1 MLISYYNNTSIILLP
16 RGYEMLQRI
25 DEFVNYLTNVKK
37 SSANT
42 IASYHRD
49 LNKLYHYLVSVD
61 ITDVNQV
68 TSTSLN
74 AYVLQIEKQGMSSAT
89 VSRNIASIKAFFL
102 FLLRQGVIT
111 EDPSEVLKPPK
122 IEKKAPVILTTEEVN
137 LLLEQPNGTAPKD
150 IRDKA
155 MLELLYATG
164 IRVSELINLKVRD
177 VNLSLDYIQ
186 CRDGNKDRV
195 IPFTKETKHALENYM
210 HSARNALCTADQEY
224 LFTNCQGAPMT
235 RQGFWKIIKFYS
247 GKAGIK
253 KDITPHTIRHSFAM
267 HLVSNGADL
276 KSVQEMLGHSDIST
290 TQIYAKA
297 NANTKLKEVYEK
309 THPRAHVA
317 G

>member
-1 MLISYYNNTSIILLP
+1 
-16 RGYEMLQRI
+16 MLQKI
-25 DEFVNYLTNVKK
+25 NEFVDYLTNVKK

-49 LNKLYHYLVSVD
+49 LNKLYNYLISMDVTD
-61 ITDVNQV
+61 ISKV
-68 TSTSLN
+68 TSTNLN
-74 AYVLQIEKQGMSSAT
+74 SYVLQIEKQGMSTAT
-89 VSRNIASIKAFFL
+89 VSRNIASIKAFFI
-102 FLLRQGVIT
+102 FLLRKGDIS

-122 IEKKAPVILTTEEVN
+122 IEKKAPVILTTDEVN

-164 IRVSELINLKVRD
+164 IRVSELINLKLND
-177 VNLSLDYIQ
+177 VNLSLGYIQ

-195 IPFTKETKHALENYM
+195 IPFTKETKAALEDYIKT
-210 HSARNALCTADQEY
+210 ARVALCTVEQDY
-224 LFTNCQGAPMT
+224 LFTNCQGSPMT
-235 RQGFWKIIKFYS
+235 RQGFWKIIKYYS

-267 HLVSNGADL
+267 HLVNNGADL
-276 KSVQEMLGHSDIST
+276 RSVQEMLGHSDIST
-290 TQIYAKA
+290 TQIYVKA

-309 THPRAHVA
+309 AHPRANV
-317 G
+317 